1 MSDKVD
7 IKSLNYNELVEYIL
21 SMGEKKFRASQLYSW
36 MHEKL
41 AKGYEDMTNIPDK
54 LKEVLKE
61 NTLYTCLEPV
71 KVQESKIDETKKY
84 LFKLFDGNL
93 IESVLMKYH
102 HGNSVCIS
110 SQVGCKMGCRFC
122 ASTLNGCVRNL
133 TPSEMLDQIYRI
145 QSLTGERV
153 SNIVIMGSGEPM
165 DNYDNVVK
173 FLELIN
179 SEKGLNISQRNITVS
194 TCGLVPK
201 IIQLAELKLQITLA
215 ISLHAPNDELRK
227 TMMPIANTY
236 SIEQIME
243 ACRYYFSRTARRISF
258 EYSLV
263 KGVNDTMESAKQ
275 LIELVKG
282 MNCHINLIPVNPIKE
297 RDYEQ
302 SEKNSIRNFK
312 EMLEKAGI
320 NVTVRREMGRD
331 IDGACGQLRQNHI
344 DKGL

>member
-1 MSDKVD
+1 MSDKLD

-71 KVQESKIDETKKY
+71 KVQESKIDGTKKY

-145 QSLTGERV
+145 QSLTGE
-153 SNIVIMGSGEPM
+153 S
-165 DNYDNVVK
+165 K
-173 FLELIN
+173 
-179 SEKGLNISQRNITVS
+179 
-194 TCGLVPK
+194 
-201 IIQLAELKLQITLA
+201 
-215 ISLHAPNDELRK
+215 
-227 TMMPIANTY
+227 
-236 SIEQIME
+236 
-243 ACRYYFSRTARRISF
+243 
-258 EYSLV
+258 
-263 KGVNDTMESAKQ
+263 
-275 LIELVKG
+275 
-282 MNCHINLIPVNPIKE
+282 
-297 RDYEQ
+297 
-302 SEKNSIRNFK
+302 
-312 EMLEKAGI
+312 
-320 NVTVRREMGRD
+320 
-331 IDGACGQLRQNHI
+331 
-344 DKGL
+344 

>member
-7 IKSLNYNELVEYIL
+7 IKSLNYDELTEYIT
-21 SMGEKKFRASQLYSW
+21 SIGEKKFRASQLYSW

-41 AKGYEDMTNIPDK
+41 ADSYDEMTNISDK
-54 LKEVLKE
+54 LKNTLKE

-71 KVQESKIDETKKY
+71 RVQESKIDGTKKY
-84 LFKLFDGNL
+84 LFKLYDGNL

-133 TPSEMLDQIYRI
+133 TPSEMLDQVYRI
-145 QSLTGERV
+145 QKLTGERV

-201 IIQLAELKLQITLA
+201 IK
-215 ISLHAPNDELRK
+215 
-227 TMMPIANTY
+227 
-236 SIEQIME
+236 
-243 ACRYYFSRTARRISF
+243 
-258 EYSLV
+258 
-263 KGVNDTMESAKQ
+263 
-275 LIELVKG
+275 
-282 MNCHINLIPVNPIKE
+282 
-297 RDYEQ
+297 
-302 SEKNSIRNFK
+302 
-312 EMLEKAGI
+312 
-320 NVTVRREMGRD
+320 
-331 IDGACGQLRQNHI
+331 
-344 DKGL
+344 

>member
-7 IKSLNYNELVEYIL
+7 IKSLNYDELTEYIT
-21 SMGEKKFRASQLYSW
+21 SISEKKFRASQLYSW

-41 AKGYEDMTNIPDK
+41 ADSYDEMTNISDK
-54 LKEVLKE
+54 LKNTLKE

-71 KVQESKIDETKKY
+71 RVQESKIDGTKKY
-84 LFKLFDGNL
+84 LFKLYDGNL

-133 TPSEMLDQIYRI
+133 TPSEMLDQVYRI
-145 QSLTGERV
+145 QKLTGERV

-201 IIQLAELKLQITLA
+201 IKQLADLKLQITLA
-215 ISLHAPNDELRK
+215 ISLHAL
-227 TMMPIANTY
+227 MM
-236 SIEQIME
+236 S
-243 ACRYYFSRTARRISF
+243 
-258 EYSLV
+258 
-263 KGVNDTMESAKQ
+263 
-275 LIELVKG
+275 
-282 MNCHINLIPVNPIKE
+282 
-297 RDYEQ
+297 
-302 SEKNSIRNFK
+302 
-312 EMLEKAGI
+312 
-320 NVTVRREMGRD
+320 
-331 IDGACGQLRQNHI
+331 
-344 DKGL
+344 